1 MPSLRSPSMLAA
13 NVTHAGSAL
22 ADVALACAPLSE
34 PVVKRP
40 SVPSPAQ
47 PASAML
53 ARSRAVDEA
62 LVRKV
67 ICRNPQT
74 IGFAV
79 RTRGGALLVI
89 PASLRRLSQQRQ
101 GIGDT
106 PPVANATILAQSC
119 G

>member
-1 MPSLRSPSMLAA
+1 MPSLRSTSMLAA
-13 NVTHAGSAL
+13 NVTQAGSVL
-22 ADVALACAPLSE
+22 GVLACARLSE

-47 PASAML
+47 PASVMPT
-53 ARSRAVDEA
+53 RSRAVDEA

-67 ICRNPQT
+67 ICKNPQT
-74 IGFAV
+74 MAFAAK
-79 RTRGGALLVI
+79 TRGVHLFVI
-89 PASLRRLSQQRQ
+89 LASLRRLFLQRQ

-106 PPVANATILAQSC
+106 VPVANATLPAQSC